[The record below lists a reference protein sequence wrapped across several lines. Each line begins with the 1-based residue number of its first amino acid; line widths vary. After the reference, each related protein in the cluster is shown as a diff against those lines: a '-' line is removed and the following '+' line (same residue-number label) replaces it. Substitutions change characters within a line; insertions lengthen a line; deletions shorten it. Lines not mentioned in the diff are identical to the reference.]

1 VRTLDPRA
9 TVASYISATGDDAH
23 VAPLGVH
30 SALEFR
36 ALRVKKNEWASAERM
51 LVARSARN
59 QQVSPS

>member
-1 VRTLDPRA
+1 MRTLDPRA

-36 ALRVKKNEWASAERM
+36 VLRVKKNEWASAERM
-51 LVARSARN
+51 LVAQSARN